1 MTDSTKKEITTIVKQ
16 VLKETGRTEASS
28 TKASSKQS
36 TSPENRPAVLHI
48 FHGGVRKLEE
58 ALGQVQRIDQ
68 ASRRSS
74 VFTVESARSWVCGAD
89 VKEGAGVKCILD
101 TVKPEGLEKALQKA
115 DILILPTF
123 CMQTAAKVARLICDD
138 QESHIVFLA
147 LLQDKKVLAA
157 NDGFMLCDILVN
169 EQLRQEIDHILN
181 KLQGFGMVFCPTDQL
196 YATFEQM
203 LMPAS
208 PAPSQAKSKQDDNS
222 GQASKL
228 ITAKDIHTAVNSKQ
242 NSVVLAPGGIL
253 TPLAKDLAKEYAIK
267 IIRHTRAF

>member
-1 MTDSTKKEITTIVKQ
+1 MTDTTKKEITKIVKQ
-16 VLKETGRTEASS
+16 VLKETGKAIPSS
-28 TKASSKQS
+28 AKPVATQRKPS
-36 TSPENRPAVLHI
+36 ENRPAVLNI
-48 FHGGVRKLEE
+48 FHGGVRKLDE
-58 ALGQVQRIDQ
+58 ALAQVQKIDE

-115 DILILPTF
+115 DILVLPTF

-138 QESHIVFLA
+138 QESRIVFLA
-147 LLQDKKVLAA
+147 LLQGKKVLAT
-157 NDGFMLCDILVN
+157 NDGFMLRDILVN
-169 EQLRQEIDHILN
+169 DQLRREIDQILD

-203 LMPAS
+203 ATFAG
-208 PAPSQAKSKQDDNS
+208 PAPSETKSQKHDNG
-222 GQASKL
+222 GQALSL
-228 ITAKDIHTAVNSKQ
+228 ITAKVIHTAVNSKQ
-242 NSVVLAPGGIL
+242 DSVMLAPGGIL

-267 IIRHTRAF
+267 IIRNK